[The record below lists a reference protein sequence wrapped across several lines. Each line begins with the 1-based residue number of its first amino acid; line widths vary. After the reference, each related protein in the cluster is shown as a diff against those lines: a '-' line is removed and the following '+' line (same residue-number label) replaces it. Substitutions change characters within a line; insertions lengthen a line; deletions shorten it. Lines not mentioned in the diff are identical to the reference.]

1 MQAAQTQYQEQYLV
15 ASTKV
20 LSLVTYLSTM
30 DQRLSLLTA
39 VLCEDVA
46 PYVPLFGRSQP
57 FDPRALPL
65 SQAACHGRLAP
76 GKWGAW
82 GERAPAPWSRASRS
96 LFSLLRPHHT
106 APRSLLTEMKQ
117 LMLIN

>member
-46 PYVPLFGRSQP
+46 PYIPLFGRSQP
-57 FDPRALPL
+57 LDPRALPL
-65 SQAACHGRLAP
+65 S
-76 GKWGAW
+76 
-82 GERAPAPWSRASRS
+82 
-96 LFSLLRPHHT
+96 
-106 APRSLLTEMKQ
+106 
-117 LMLIN
+117 